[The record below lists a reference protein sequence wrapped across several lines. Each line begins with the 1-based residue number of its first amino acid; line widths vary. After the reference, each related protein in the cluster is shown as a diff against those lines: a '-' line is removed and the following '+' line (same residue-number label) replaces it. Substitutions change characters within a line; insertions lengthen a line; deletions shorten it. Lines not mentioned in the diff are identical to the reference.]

1 MRITFRSEMNT
12 DKTFIQLVKQCLD
25 ERSTINAHTRECYRY
40 SLMYFVRYLQR
51 NAKDP
56 LNPTRAEVNLYV
68 CHLESLGRVGN
79 TINQYIR
86 PVKIV
91 FEWLE
96 AEGIYD
102 NIADRLRLKRTNNA
116 SRKRFLSVEQVKD
129 MMARI
134 DRSTAVGARDYA
146 IINMMV
152 RTGMRCCEV
161 GRLDTEDIIP
171 AEAGRYYLK
180 LQRKGSFSKDTAVM
194 VDNKVID
201 PILSYRDM
209 ISDEIKP
216 LFVNLSYRNKYS
228 RLGVEDIG
236 RMIKSRLVKT
246 GITGKGFS
254 PHSLRHTAASLAMK
268 AGANVL
274 DIQVMLGHKRLST
287 TEIYLSALRQDEEKS
302 YSAISKI
309 DKILTG

>member
-1 MRITFRSEMNT
+1 MKT
-12 DKTFIQLVKQCLD
+12 DKTIMQLVRQCLD
-25 ERSTINAHTRECYRY
+25 ERSTINQHTRECYRY

-51 NAKDP
+51 HAKDP

-79 TINQYIR
+79 TINQYVR
-86 PVKIV
+86 PVKIF

-116 SRKRFLSVEQVKD
+116 SRRKFLTVDQV
-129 MMARI
+129 RILLGSI

-161 GRLDTEDIIP
+161 GRLDTDDIIP

-180 LQRKGSFSKDTAVM
+180 LRRKGSFAKDTAVM
-194 VDNKVID
+194 VDSKVID

-209 ISDEIKP
+209 ISDELKP
-216 LFVNLSYRNKYS
+216 LFVNLSYRNKLS
-228 RLGVEDIG
+228 RLGVEDVG
-236 RMIKSRLVKT
+236 RMIKRRLIKS
-246 GITGKGFS
+246 GIKGS
-254 PHSLRHTAASLAMK
+254 GYTPHSLRHTAASLAMK

-274 DIQVMLGHKRLST
+274 DIQVMLGHMRLST
-287 TEIYLSALRQDEEKS
+287 TEIYLSALRQEEEQS
-302 YSAISKI
+302 YSAIRKI
-309 DKILTG
+309 ESLLDN